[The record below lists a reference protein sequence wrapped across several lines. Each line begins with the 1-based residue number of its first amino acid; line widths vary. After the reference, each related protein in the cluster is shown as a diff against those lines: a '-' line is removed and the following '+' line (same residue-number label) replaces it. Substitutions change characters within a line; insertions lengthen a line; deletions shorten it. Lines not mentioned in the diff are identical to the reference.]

1 MNCSETK
8 YVMPLYIS
16 SELDVAVMAEF
27 ELHLQH
33 CGVCA
38 REAEQVRLYDD
49 LLREAVVEQ
58 PVDTRELRARVGHQI
73 SACVSERSVRFRQ
86 PLYVM
91 SVAALVFLAI
101 CAGIIY
107 FALPYFSS
115 ETVYTSAA
123 DDHFEEV
130 VQRTPLEGWR
140 ATPVEIE
147 GLAKKELGDPDI
159 IRKLS
164 PGEYTLVRARVCD
177 LAGERYVHLV
187 YGNQRREISIYI
199 RHNGNTL
206 PGAAL
211 ESVNRCP
218 VHAESTGR
226 LEVAGF
232 QSEKFTVLIVSD
244 LPRAESLRL
253 ARESAGHLA

>member
-1 MNCSETK
+1 
-8 YVMPLYIS
+8 
-16 SELDVAVMAEF
+16 MAEF

-33 CGVCA
+33 CAVCA
-38 REAEQVRLYDD
+38 RETEQVRLYDD
-49 LLREAVVEQ
+49 LLREAFVEQ
-58 PVDTRELRARVGHQI
+58 RLDTRELRARVQHQI
-73 SACVSERSVRFRQ
+73 STFGIRRSVHFRQ
-86 PLYVM
+86 PLYLT
-91 SVAALVFLAI
+91 SVAALVLLAI
-101 CAGIIY
+101 CAGITY

-130 VQRTPLEGWR
+130 VQRAPLEGWR
-140 ATPVEIE
+140 ATPFEIE

-159 IRKLS
+159 ISKLA

-187 YGNQRREISIYI
+187 YENQRREISIYV
-199 RHNGNTL
+199 RHKGSEL
-206 PGAAL
+206 PGTAL
-211 ESVNRCP
+211 ETVNRCP
-218 VHAESTGR
+218 VHAESTGK

-253 ARESAGHLA
+253 ARESAGHVAL